1 MRIRPFRAL
10 RPTPAAAAAVAC
22 VPYDVVTTDAARAL
36 AAGAPLSF
44 LHVTRAEIDLGPHVD
59 PHDPVVYSAAR
70 ANLARLRRE
79 APLVVEDEPALY
91 VYRLRDGG
99 HEQTGLAG
107 CFPLDDY
114 DAGAIRRH
122 ERTRRDKEDDRTHHM
137 AAVGAQTGIVFL
149 AYRRRAEIDD
159 LVAAVR
165 AGAPLFDFEAPD
177 GVRHTVWR
185 ATAGQ
190 TADLVDGFAA
200 VPALYIA
207 DGHHRA
213 ASAARA
219 RRELAWRGAEGVGP
233 TARDHLL
240 AVAFPDRETRIL
252 PYNRTVS
259 DLAGAGP
266 EEFLA
271 SVAARLPVTS
281 ADAATPG
288 KGAVAMYVDGR
299 WHRVELSPSAAGS
312 ASAFVAGGG
321 ASGPGAGGG
330 ASGPG
335 TGGGASDPGTG
346 GGASD
351 PGAGGG
357 ASGPGAGGGASDP
370 GTGGGASHPGAG
382 GGGAS
387 DPGAG
392 GSAPDPA
399 AALDAAR
406 LQTLLLEPVL
416 RVEDIRTDP
425 RVRFVGGVH
434 GTAELER
441 LVDSGE
447 AAVAFS
453 LAAVTMDELLAVS
466 DAGGIMPPKSTWFE
480 PKLRDGLLTHL
491 I

>member
-36 AAGAPLSF
+36 ADGAPLSF
-44 LHVTRAEIDLGPHVD
+44 LHVTRAEIGLAPDVD
-59 PHDPVVYSAAR
+59 PHDPAVYAAAR
-70 ANLARLRRE
+70 VNLARLRRD

-91 VYRLRDGG
+91 VYRLRDGD

-107 CFPLDDY
+107 SFPLDDY
-114 DAGAIRRH
+114 DGGAIKRH

-137 AAVGAQTGIVFL
+137 TAVGAQTGIVFL
-149 AYRRRAEIDD
+149 AYRRRAAIDD

-190 TADLVDGFAA
+190 TADLVDAFAA

-207 DGHHRA
+207 DGHHRV

-219 RRELAWRGAEGVGP
+219 RRELA
-233 TARDHLL
+233 ARDAGGAGPAARDQLL

-271 SVAARLPVTS
+271 AVAARLPVAP
-281 ADAATPG
+281 ADAAAPG

-299 WHRVELSPSAAGS
+299 WHRVELSPAAPSSVSALA
-312 ASAFVAGGG
+312 AGGG
-321 ASGPGAGGG
+321 ASGPGAGDGASDPDAGGTSDPDAGG
-330 ASGPG
+330 ASGS
-335 TGGGASDPGTG
+335 GAW
-346 GGASD
+346 
-351 PGAGGG
+351 
-357 ASGPGAGGGASDP
+357 
-370 GTGGGASHPGAG
+370 
-382 GGGAS
+382 
-387 DPGAG
+387 
-392 GSAPDPA
+392 DPA

-434 GTAELER
+434 GTGELER

-453 LAAVTMDELLAVS
+453 LAAVTMDELLSVS

>member
-1 MRIRPFRAL
+1 MPASRPSAESRFLPTMRIRPFRAL
-10 RPTPAAAAAVAC
+10 RPTPASAAEVAC
-22 VPYDVVTTDAARAL
+22 VPYDVVTADAARAL
-36 AAGAPLSF
+36 AADAPLSF
-44 LHVTRAEIDLGPHVD
+44 LHVTRAEIGLAPDVD
-59 PHDPVVYSAAR
+59 PHDPAVYAAAR

-114 DAGAIRRH
+114 DDGGAIKRH

-137 AAVGAQTGIVFL
+137 TAVGAQTGIVFL
-149 AYRRRAEIDD
+149 AYRRRAEVDER
-159 LVAAVR
+159 VAAVR

-185 ATAGQ
+185 AAAAQ
-190 TADLVDGFAA
+190 TADLADAFAA

-207 DGHHRA
+207 DGHHRV

-219 RRELAWRGAEGVGP
+219 RRALAGRDSDGAVP
-233 TARDHLL
+233 AARDQLL

-271 SVAARLPVTS
+271 AVAAKLPVEPT
-281 ADAATPG
+281 DATTPD
-288 KGAVAMYVDGR
+288 KGAVAMYVGGR
-299 WHRVELSPSAAGS
+299 WHRVGLTPAAGGD
-312 ASAFVAGGG
+312 ASV
-321 ASGPGAGGG
+321 
-330 ASGPG
+330 PG
-335 TGGGASDPGTG
+335 TGD
-346 GGASD
+346 GASD
-351 PGAGGG
+351 PGAAGG
-357 ASGPGAGGGASDP
+357 AS
-370 GTGGGASHPGAG
+370 
-382 GGGAS
+382 
-387 DPGAG
+387 
-392 GSAPDPA
+392 DPA

-406 LQTLLLEPVL
+406 LQALLLDPVL

-434 GTAELER
+434 GTGELER

-453 LAAVTMDELLAVS
+453 LAAVTMDELLSVS

>member
-22 VPYDVVTTDAARAL
+22 VPYDVVTTGAARAL

-44 LHVTRAEIDLGPHVD
+44 LHVTRAEIDLAPDVD
-59 PHDPVVYSAAR
+59 PHDPSVYATAR
-70 ANLARLRRE
+70 ANLARLRHE

-91 VYRLRDGG
+91 VYRLRDGD

-114 DAGAIRRH
+114 DGGAIRRH
-122 ERTRRDKEDDRTHHM
+122 ERTRRDKEDDRTRHM
-137 AAVGAQTGIVFL
+137 AAVEAQTGIVFL
-149 AYRRRAEIDD
+149 AYRRRAAIDD
-159 LVAAVR
+159 LVAVVR

-177 GVRHTVWR
+177 EVRHTVWR

-207 DGHHRA
+207 DGHHRV

-219 RRELAWRGAEGVGP
+219 RRELAGRGAAGAGP
-233 TARDHLL
+233 AARDQLL

-271 SVAARLPVTS
+271 AVAARLPVAP

-299 WHRVELSPSAAGS
+299 WHRVGLTPPAG
-312 ASAFVAGGG
+312 VG
-321 ASGPGAGGG
+321 ASDPGAGVG
-330 ASGPG
+330 ASDPG
-335 TGGGASDPGTG
+335 AGVGASDPGTG
-346 GGASD
+346 VGASDPGTGVGASD
-351 PGAGGG
+351 PGAGV
-357 ASGPGAGGGASDP
+357 GASDP
-370 GTGGGASHPGAG
+370 
-382 GGGAS
+382 
-387 DPGAG
+387 
-392 GSAPDPA
+392 A
-399 AALDAAR
+399 ATLDAAR
-406 LQTLLLEPVL
+406 LQALLLEPVL
-416 RVEDIRTDP
+416 RVEDIRIDP

-434 GTAELER
+434 GTGELER

>member
-44 LHVTRAEIDLGPHVD
+44 LHVTRAEIDLAPDVD
-59 PHDPVVYSAAR
+59 PHDPVVYAAAR

-91 VYRLRDGG
+91 VYRLRDGD

-114 DAGAIRRH
+114 DAGVIKRH
-122 ERTRRDKEDDRTHHM
+122 ERTRPDKEDDRTRHM
-137 AAVGAQTGIVFL
+137 AAVEAQTGIVFL
-149 AYRRRAEIDD
+149 AYRGRAELDD

-185 ATAGQ
+185 AAAGQ
-190 TADLVDGFAA
+190 TAVLVDAFAA

-207 DGHHRA
+207 DGHHRV

-219 RRELAWRGAEGVGP
+219 RREVAGRDGADAGP
-233 TARDHLL
+233 AARDQLL

-271 SVAARLPVTS
+271 AVAARLPVEPT
-281 ADAATPG
+281 DAATPD
-288 KGAVAMYVDGR
+288 KGAVAMYVHGR
-299 WHRVELSPSAAGS
+299 WHRVGLTPAAGVG
-312 ASAFVAGGG
+312 ASSPGTGND
-321 ASGPGAGGG
+321 ASGPDAGV
-330 ASGPG
+330 
-335 TGGGASDPGTG
+335 GASDP
-346 GGASD
+346 AE
-351 PGAGGG
+351 
-357 ASGPGAGGGASDP
+357 
-370 GTGGGASHPGAG
+370 
-382 GGGAS
+382 
-387 DPGAG
+387 
-392 GSAPDPA
+392 
-399 AALDAAR
+399 ALDAAR
-406 LQTLLLEPVL
+406 LQALLIEPVL

-434 GTAELER
+434 GTGELER

>member
-44 LHVTRAEIDLGPHVD
+44 LHVTRAEIDLGPDVD
-59 PHDPVVYSAAR
+59 PHDPVVYATAR

-91 VYRLRDGG
+91 VYRLLDGD

-114 DAGAIRRH
+114 DGGAIRRH
-122 ERTRRDKEDDRTHHM
+122 ERTRRDKEDDRTRHM
-137 AAVGAQTGIVFL
+137 AAVEAQTGIVFL
-149 AYRRRAEIDD
+149 AYRRRAAIDD

-165 AGAPLFDFEAPD
+165 KGAPLFDFEAPD

-190 TADLVDGFAA
+190 TAGLVDGFAA

-219 RRELAWRGAEGVGP
+219 RHELAGRGADGAGP
-233 TARDHLL
+233 AARDHFV

-271 SVAARLPVTS
+271 AVAARLPVAP

-299 WHRVELSPSAAGS
+299 WYRVELTPAGASSGS
-312 ASAFVAGGG
+312 ALVAGGG
-321 ASGPGAGGG
+321 ASNPGAGDRVSGPRAGGG
-330 ASGPG
+330 AP
-335 TGGGASDPGTG
+335 
-346 GGASD
+346 D

-357 ASGPGAGGGASDP
+357 A
-370 GTGGGASHPGAG
+370 
-382 GGGAS
+382 
-387 DPGAG
+387 
-392 GSAPDPA
+392 PDPA
-399 AALDAAR
+399 AVLDAAR
-406 LQTLLLEPVL
+406 LQALLLEPVL
-416 RVEDIRTDP
+416 RIEDIRTDP

-434 GTAELER
+434 GTGELER

>member
-22 VPYDVVTTDAARAL
+22 VPYDVVTTDEARAL

-44 LHVTRAEIDLGPHVD
+44 LRVTRAEIGLGPDVD
-59 PHDPVVYSAAR
+59 PHDPRVYATAR
-70 ANLARLRRE
+70 ANLARLRQE

-114 DAGAIRRH
+114 DGGAIKRH

-137 AAVGAQTGIVFL
+137 AAVEAQTGIVFL
-149 AYRRRAEIDD
+149 AYRQRARIDD
-159 LVAAVR
+159 LVAAVC

-185 ATAGQ
+185 AAAGPTAE
-190 TADLVDGFAA
+190 LVAAFAA

-207 DGHHRA
+207 DGHHRV

-219 RRELAWRGAEGVGP
+219 RHELAGREADGVGP
-233 TARDHLL
+233 AARDQLL

-259 DLAGAGP
+259 DLAGADP
-266 EEFLA
+266 ERFLA
-271 SVAARLPVTS
+271 AVADRLPVEPT
-281 ADAATPG
+281 AATVPG
-288 KGAVAMYVDGR
+288 KGAVAMYLAGR
-299 WHRVELSPSAAGS
+299 WYRVDLSAAAGGDDHRPRRAPQPGDRVPEDLSPA
-312 ASAFVAGGG
+312 AGGG
-321 ASGPGAGGG
+321 AS
-330 ASGPG
+330 
-335 TGGGASDPGTG
+335 
-346 GGASD
+346 
-351 PGAGGG
+351 
-357 ASGPGAGGGASDP
+357 
-370 GTGGGASHPGAG
+370 
-382 GGGAS
+382 
-387 DPGAG
+387 
-392 GSAPDPA
+392 DPA

-406 LQTLLLEPVL
+406 LQALLLEPVL
-416 RVEDIRTDP
+416 RVADIRTDP

-434 GTAELER
+434 GAGELER
-441 LVDSGE
+441 RVDAGE

-453 LAAVTMDELLAVS
+453 LAAVTIDELLAVS

-480 PKLRDGLLTHL
+480 PKLRDGLLTQL

>member
-22 VPYDVVTTDAARAL
+22 VPYDVVSTEAARAL
-36 AAGAPLSF
+36 AADAPLSF
-44 LHVTRAEIDLGPHVD
+44 LHVTRAEIDLAPTVD
-59 PHDPVVYSAAR
+59 PHDPAVYAAAR
-70 ANLARLRRE
+70 ANLARLREE
-79 APLVVEDEPALY
+79 APLVVEAEPALY
-91 VYRLRDGG
+91 VYRLRDGD
-99 HEQTGLAG
+99 HEQAGLAG
-107 CFPLDDY
+107 CFALDDY
-114 DAGAIRRH
+114 DRDAIKRH

-137 AAVGAQTGIVFL
+137 AAVEAQTGIVFL

-159 LVAAVR
+159 LIAAVR

-177 GVRHTVWR
+177 GVRHTIWR

-190 TADLVDGFAA
+190 TADLADGFAA

-207 DGHHRA
+207 DGHHRV

-219 RRELAWRGAEGVGP
+219 RHVLAAEDADRAAP
-233 TARDHLL
+233 AARDHFL

-259 DLAGAGP
+259 DLAGADAGQ
-266 EEFLA
+266 FLA
-271 SVAARLPVTS
+271 AVAARLPIRPT
-281 ADAATPG
+281 AETTPG
-288 KGAVAMYVDGR
+288 KGAVAMYVGGR
-299 WHRVELSPSAAGS
+299 WLRVDLGT
-312 ASAFVAGGG
+312 VAGGG
-321 ASGPGAGGG
+321 ASDAG
-330 ASGPG
+330 
-335 TGGGASDPGTG
+335 
-346 GGASD
+346 
-351 PGAGGG
+351 
-357 ASGPGAGGGASDP
+357 
-370 GTGGGASHPGAG
+370 
-382 GGGAS
+382 
-387 DPGAG
+387 
-392 GSAPDPA
+392 

-406 LQTLLLEPVL
+406 LQELLLEPVL
-416 RVEDIRTDP
+416 QVEDIRTDP

-434 GTAELER
+434 GPRELER

-453 LAAVTMDELLAVS
+453 LAAVTIDELLAVS

>member
-22 VPYDVVTTDAARAL
+22 VPYDVVTIDAARAL

-44 LHVTRAEIDLGPHVD
+44 LHVTRAEIDLEPDVD
-59 PHDPVVYSAAR
+59 PHDSVVYATAR
-70 ANLARLRRE
+70 DNLARLRRE

-91 VYRLRDGG
+91 VYRLRDGD

-107 CFPLDDY
+107 CFSLDDY
-114 DAGAIRRH
+114 DAGAIKRH

-137 AAVGAQTGIVFL
+137 AAVEAQTGIVFL
-149 AYRRRAEIDD
+149 AYRGRAEIDD

-207 DGHHRA
+207 DGHHRV

-219 RRELAWRGAEGVGP
+219 RRELAGRDVAGEGP
-233 TARDHLL
+233 AARDHCV

-271 SVAARLPVTS
+271 AVAARLPVAP

-288 KGAVAMYVDGR
+288 KGAVAMYVGGR
-299 WHRVELSPSAAGS
+299 WHRVELTPATGS
-312 ASAFVAGGG
+312 G
-321 ASGPGAGGG
+321 ASGPDARDGD
-330 ASGPG
+330 
-335 TGGGASDPGTG
+335 SDPETG
-346 GGASD
+346 DGATD

-357 ASGPGAGGGASDP
+357 A
-370 GTGGGASHPGAG
+370 T
-382 GGGAS
+382 

-392 GSAPDPA
+392 DGATDPA
-399 AALDAAR
+399 AGLDAAR
-406 LQTLLLEPVL
+406 LQALLLEPVL

-434 GTAELER
+434 GTGELER

-453 LAAVTMDELLAVS
+453 LAAVTMDELLAVA

>member
-44 LHVTRAEIDLGPHVD
+44 LRVTRAEIDLGPDVE
-59 PHDPVVYSAAR
+59 PHDPVVYATAR

-114 DAGAIRRH
+114 DGGAIRRH
-122 ERTRRDKEDDRTHHM
+122 ERTRRDKEDDRTRHM
-137 AAVGAQTGIVFL
+137 AAVEAQTGIVFL
-149 AYRRRAEIDD
+149 AYRRRADIDD

-219 RRELAWRGAEGVGP
+219 RRELAGRGADRAGP
-233 TARDHLL
+233 AARDHFV

-271 SVAARLPVTS
+271 AVAARLPVAPT
-281 ADAATPG
+281 DAATPG

-299 WHRVELSPSAAGS
+299 WHRVGLTP
-312 ASAFVAGGG
+312 GGG
-321 ASGPGAGGG
+321 VGA
-330 ASGPG
+330 PG
-335 TGGGASDPGTG
+335 TGDG
-346 GGASD
+346 GGGSD
-351 PGAGGG
+351 PGAGVRASDAAVGVG
-357 ASGPGAGGGASDP
+357 AS
-370 GTGGGASHPGAG
+370 
-382 GGGAS
+382 
-387 DPGAG
+387 
-392 GSAPDPA
+392 DPA

-406 LQTLLLEPVL
+406 LQALLIEPVL

-434 GTAELER
+434 GTGELER

-480 PKLRDGLLTHL
+480 PKLRDGLLIHL

>member
-36 AAGAPLSF
+36 AADAPLSF
-44 LHVTRAEIDLGPHVD
+44 LHVTRAEIDLGPDVD
-59 PHDPVVYSAAR
+59 PHDPVVYATAR
-70 ANLARLRRE
+70 ANLARLRHE

-91 VYRLRDGG
+91 VYRLRDGD

-114 DAGAIRRH
+114 DGGAIRRH
-122 ERTRRDKEDDRTHHM
+122 ERTRRDKEDDRTRHM
-137 AAVGAQTGIVFL
+137 AAVEAQTGIVFL
-149 AYRRRAEIDD
+149 AYRRRAAIDD
-159 LVAAVR
+159 LVAAVS
-165 AGAPLFDFEAPD
+165 AGEPLFDFEAPD

-219 RRELAWRGAEGVGP
+219 RRELAGRGADGAGP
-233 TARDHLL
+233 AARDHFV

-271 SVAARLPVTS
+271 AVAARLPVAP

-299 WHRVELSPSAAGS
+299 WHRVGLTPAAAWQRVGPGS
-312 ASAFVAGGG
+312 WCWMLRASN
-321 ASGPGAGGG
+321 PGAGDSRLG
-330 ASGPG
+330 APASRTWRTGPA
-335 TGGGASDPGTG
+335 GAFRRWRAPAP
-346 GGASD
+346 ASCGWLVD
-351 PGAGGG
+351 
-357 ASGPGAGGGASDP
+357 SR
-370 GTGGGASHPGAG
+370 
-382 GGGAS
+382 
-387 DPGAG
+387 
-392 GSAPDPA
+392 DPA
-399 AALDAAR
+399 AAFWIAAR
-406 LQTLLLEPVL
+406 HCMDVAARAGAPT
-416 RVEDIRTDP
+416 RSRTSCTDP
-425 RVRFVGGVH
+425 SRRAFRRRSVH
-434 GTAELER
+434 GTGELER
-441 LVDSGE
+441 PFDLRAMIERWRGSTRRGDHGRAARGLRRGLASSG
-447 AAVAFS
+447 ARQV
-453 LAAVTMDELLAVS
+453 
-466 DAGGIMPPKSTWFE
+466 GGSS
-480 PKLRDGLLTHL
+480 RSCLTVC
-491 I
+491 

>member
-1 MRIRPFRAL
+1 M
-10 RPTPAAAAAVAC
+10 
-22 VPYDVVTTDAARAL
+22 PYDVVTTDAARAL

-44 LHVTRAEIDLGPHVD
+44 LHVTRAEIDLAPDVD
-59 PHDPVVYSAAR
+59 PHDPSVYAAAR

-91 VYRLRDGG
+91 VYRLRDGD

-114 DAGAIRRH
+114 DGGAIKRH
-122 ERTRRDKEDDRTHHM
+122 ERTRRDKEDDRTRHM

-185 ATAGQ
+185 ATARQ

-207 DGHHRA
+207 DGHHRV

-219 RRELAWRGAEGVGP
+219 RHELAGRGAAGAGP
-233 TARDHLL
+233 AARDRLL

-271 SVAARLPVTS
+271 AVAARLSVEP

-288 KGAVAMYVDGR
+288 QGAVAMYVDGR
-299 WHRVELSPSAAGS
+299 WHRVGLTPAAG
-312 ASAFVAGGG
+312 VG

-330 ASGPG
+330 
-335 TGGGASDPGTG
+335 SDP
-346 GGASD
+346 
-351 PGAGGG
+351 AGGR
-357 ASGPGAGGGASDP
+357 ASGPGAGGDA
-370 GTGGGASHPGAG
+370 T
-382 GGGAS
+382 
-387 DPGAG
+387 
-392 GSAPDPA
+392 DPA

-406 LQTLLLEPVL
+406 LQALLLEPVL

-434 GTAELER
+434 GTGELER

-491 I
+491 IG

>member
-44 LHVTRAEIDLGPHVD
+44 LRVTRAEIDLAPDVD
-59 PHDPVVYSAAR
+59 PHDPVVYDTAR

-114 DAGAIRRH
+114 DAGTIKRH

-137 AAVGAQTGIVFL
+137 AAVEAQTGIVFL
-149 AYRRRAEIDD
+149 AYRWRAEIDD

-165 AGAPLFDFEAPD
+165 AGASLFDFEAPD

-185 ATAGQ
+185 ANARQ

-207 DGHHRA
+207 DGHHRV

-219 RRELAWRGAEGVGP
+219 RRELAGRGAKSAGP
-233 TARDHLL
+233 AARDRLL

-259 DLAGAGP
+259 DFAGAGP

-271 SVAARLPVTS
+271 AVAARLPVAP

-288 KGAVAMYVDGR
+288 KGEVAMYVDGR
-299 WHRVELSPSAAGS
+299 WHRVGLTPA
-312 ASAFVAGGG
+312 V
-321 ASGPGAGGG
+321 
-330 ASGPG
+330 
-335 TGGGASDPGTG
+335 GGGASDPG
-346 GGASD
+346 
-351 PGAGGG
+351 
-357 ASGPGAGGGASDP
+357 
-370 GTGGGASHPGAG
+370 G

-387 DPGAG
+387 SPGAAG
-392 GSAPDPA
+392 GVPDPA

-434 GTAELER
+434 GTRELER

-491 I
+491 IG

>member
-44 LHVTRAEIDLGPHVD
+44 LHVTRAEIDLARDVD
-59 PHDPVVYSAAR
+59 PHHPAVYATAR
-70 ANLARLRRE
+70 DNLARLRRE

-91 VYRLRDGG
+91 VYRLRDGN

-114 DAGAIRRH
+114 DGGAIRRH
-122 ERTRRDKEDDRTHHM
+122 ERTRRDKEDDRTRHM
-137 AAVGAQTGIVFL
+137 AAVEAQTGIVFL
-149 AYRRRAEIDD
+149 AYRRRADIDD

-219 RRELAWRGAEGVGP
+219 RRELAGRGAEGAGAA
-233 TARDHLL
+233 ARDHFV

-259 DLAGAGP
+259 DLAGAAP

-271 SVAARLPVTS
+271 AVAARLPVAP

-299 WHRVELSPSAAGS
+299 WHRVGLTPA
-312 ASAFVAGGG
+312 AGGG
-321 ASGPGAGGG
+321 AP
-330 ASGPG
+330 GPG
-335 TGGGASDPGTG
+335 TGGAASDSGTG
-346 GGASD
+346 GAWD
-351 PGAGGG
+351 P
-357 ASGPGAGGGASDP
+357 
-370 GTGGGASHPGAG
+370 G
-382 GGGAS
+382 GGGGVS
-387 DPGAG
+387 
-392 GSAPDPA
+392 DPA

-406 LQTLLLEPVL
+406 LQALLLEPVL

-434 GTAELER
+434 GTGELER

>member
-44 LHVTRAEIDLGPHVD
+44 LHVTRAEIDLAPDVD
-59 PHDPVVYSAAR
+59 PHDPVVYAAAR

-91 VYRLRDGG
+91 VYRLRDGD

-114 DAGAIRRH
+114 DEGAIKRH
-122 ERTRRDKEDDRTHHM
+122 ERTRPDKEDDRTRHM
-137 AAVGAQTGIVFL
+137 AAVEAQTGIVFL
-149 AYRRRAEIDD
+149 AYRRRADIDD

-207 DGHHRA
+207 DGHHRV

-219 RRELAWRGAEGVGP
+219 RRELAWRRADGAGP
-233 TARDHLL
+233 AARDHFV

-259 DLAGAGP
+259 DLAGAAP

-271 SVAARLPVTS
+271 AVAARLPVAP

-299 WHRVELSPSAAGS
+299 WHRVGLAPAAG
-312 ASAFVAGGG
+312 VG
-321 ASGPGAGGG
+321 AWDPGAVV
-330 ASGPG
+330 
-335 TGGGASDPGTG
+335 GASDPAAVVGASDLAAVV
-346 GGASD
+346 GASD
-351 PGAGGG
+351 PAAVVGAWD
-357 ASGPGAGGGASDP
+357 PGAVVGASDP
-370 GTGGGASHPGAG
+370 AAVVGAS
-382 GGGAS
+382 
-387 DPGAG
+387 
-392 GSAPDPA
+392 DPA

-406 LQTLLLEPVL
+406 LQALLLEPVL

-434 GTAELER
+434 GTGELER

-453 LAAVTMDELLAVS
+453 LAAVAMDELLAVS

>member
-36 AAGAPLSF
+36 AADAPLSF
-44 LHVTRAEIDLGPHVD
+44 LHVTRAEIDLGPDVD
-59 PHDPVVYSAAR
+59 PHDPVVYATAR
-70 ANLARLRRE
+70 ANLARLRHE

-91 VYRLRDGG
+91 VYRLRDGD

-114 DAGAIRRH
+114 DGGAIRRH
-122 ERTRRDKEDDRTHHM
+122 ERTRRDKEDDRTRHM
-137 AAVGAQTGIVFL
+137 AAVEAQTGIVFL
-149 AYRRRAEIDD
+149 AYRRRAAIDD
-159 LVAAVR
+159 LVAAVS
-165 AGAPLFDFEAPD
+165 AGEPLFDFEAPD

-219 RRELAWRGAEGVGP
+219 RRELAGRGADGAGP
-233 TARDHLL
+233 AARDHFV

-271 SVAARLPVTS
+271 AVSARLPVAP

-299 WHRVELSPSAAGS
+299 WHRVGLTPAAG
-312 ASAFVAGGG
+312 VGV
-321 ASGPGAGGG
+321 SGPGDGGG
-330 ASGPG
+330 G
-335 TGGGASDPGTG
+335 
-346 GGASD
+346 SD
-351 PGAGGG
+351 PGAGVR
-357 ASGPGAGGGASDP
+357 ASDSAVGVGASDRAA
-370 GTGGGASHPGAG
+370 GVGAS
-382 GGGAS
+382 
-387 DPGAG
+387 
-392 GSAPDPA
+392 DPA

-406 LQTLLLEPVL
+406 LQALLLEPVL

-434 GTAELER
+434 GTGELER

>member
-59 PHDPVVYSAAR
+59 PHDPVVYAAAR

-114 DAGAIRRH
+114 DAGAIKRH

-185 ATAGQ
+185 ATARQ
-190 TADLVDGFAA
+190 TADLADGFAA

-219 RRELAWRGAEGVGP
+219 RRELVGRGAEGAGAA
-233 TARDHLL
+233 ARDHFV

-271 SVAARLPVTS
+271 AVAARLPVGP
-281 ADAATPG
+281 ADAAMPG

-299 WHRVELSPSAAGS
+299 WHRVGLTPTIGS
-312 ASAFVAGGG
+312 G

-330 ASGPG
+330 ALDRG
-335 TGGGASDPGTG
+335 TGDGVSEGGGASD
-346 GGASD
+346 A
-351 PGAGGG
+351 
-357 ASGPGAGGGASDP
+357 GAGGGASDP
-370 GTGGGASHPGAG
+370 AE
-382 GGGAS
+382 
-387 DPGAG
+387 
-392 GSAPDPA
+392 
-399 AALDAAR
+399 ALDAAR

-434 GTAELER
+434 GTGELER

>member
-22 VPYDVVTTDAARAL
+22 VPYDVVTTDEARAL

-44 LHVTRAEIDLGPHVD
+44 LHVTRAEIDLAPEVD
-59 PHDPVVYSAAR
+59 PLDPVVYAAAR

-79 APLVVEDEPALY
+79 APLIVEDEPALY

-107 CFPLDDY
+107 CFLLDDY

-219 RRELAWRGAEGVGP
+219 RRELAWRSAEGVGP

-259 DLAGAGP
+259 DLAGAAP

-271 SVAARLPVTS
+271 SVAARLPVTP

-288 KGAVAMYVDGR
+288 KGAVAMYVDGC

-335 TGGGASDPGTG
+335 TGGGV
-346 GGASD
+346 
-351 PGAGGG
+351 
-357 ASGPGAGGGASDP
+357 
-370 GTGGGASHPGAG
+370 SHPVAG
-382 GGGAS
+382 DGGAS

-392 GSAPDPA
+392 GSVPDPA

>member
-44 LHVTRAEIDLGPHVD
+44 LHVTRAEIDLAPDVD
-59 PHDPVVYSAAR
+59 PHDPVVYAAAR

-114 DAGAIRRH
+114 DGGAIKRH

-137 AAVGAQTGIVFL
+137 AAVEAQTGIIFL
-149 AYRRRAEIDD
+149 AYRRRAEIAD

-219 RRELAWRGAEGVGP
+219 RRELAGRGRKARGRPRATTSSRWRSP
-233 TARDHLL
+233 TARR
-240 AVAFPDRETRIL
+240 ASSPTTAPC
-252 PYNRTVS
+252 RTSPVPARRS
-259 DLAGAGP
+259 FSRRWRRGCRSRRPTPPRPARGRWRCTSTGAGT
-266 EEFLA
+266 A
-271 SVAARLPVTS
+271 SS
-281 ADAATPG
+281 
-288 KGAVAMYVDGR
+288 
-299 WHRVELSPSAAGS
+299 
-312 ASAFVAGGG
+312 
-321 ASGPGAGGG
+321 
-330 ASGPG
+330 
-335 TGGGASDPGTG
+335 
-346 GGASD
+346 
-351 PGAGGG
+351 
-357 ASGPGAGGGASDP
+357 
-370 GTGGGASHPGAG
+370 
-382 GGGAS
+382 
-387 DPGAG
+387 
-392 GSAPDPA
+392 
-399 AALDAAR
+399 
-406 LQTLLLEPVL
+406 
-416 RVEDIRTDP
+416 
-425 RVRFVGGVH
+425 
-434 GTAELER
+434 
-441 LVDSGE
+441 
-447 AAVAFS
+447 
-453 LAAVTMDELLAVS
+453 
-466 DAGGIMPPKSTWFE
+466 
-480 PKLRDGLLTHL
+480 
-491 I
+491 

>member
-10 RPTPAAAAAVAC
+10 RPTPSAAAAVAC

-36 AAGAPLSF
+36 AADAPLSF
-44 LHVTRAEIDLGPHVD
+44 LRVTRAEIDLGPDVD
-59 PHDPVVYSAAR
+59 PHDPVVYATAR
-70 ANLARLRRE
+70 ANLARLRHE

-91 VYRLRDGG
+91 VYRLRDGD

-114 DAGAIRRH
+114 DGGAIRRH
-122 ERTRRDKEDDRTHHM
+122 ERTRRDKEDDRTRHM
-137 AAVGAQTGIVFL
+137 AAVEAQTGIVFL
-149 AYRRRAEIDD
+149 AYRRRAAIDD

-165 AGAPLFDFEAPD
+165 TGAPLFDFEAPD

-219 RRELAWRGAEGVGP
+219 RRELAGRGADGAGP
-233 TARDHLL
+233 AARDHFV

-271 SVAARLPVTS
+271 AVAARLPVAP

-299 WHRVELSPSAAGS
+299 WHRVGLTPAVGDGAPAPGAGGGAPDRGTGG
-312 ASAFVAGGG
+312 ASDRGTGGASDRGTGGASDPDAGG
-321 ASGPGAGGG
+321 ASGPGAGSG
-330 ASGPG
+330 AS
-335 TGGGASDPGTG
+335 
-346 GGASD
+346 
-351 PGAGGG
+351 
-357 ASGPGAGGGASDP
+357 
-370 GTGGGASHPGAG
+370 
-382 GGGAS
+382 
-387 DPGAG
+387 
-392 GSAPDPA
+392 DPA

-406 LQTLLLEPVL
+406 LQALLLEPVL

-434 GTAELER
+434 GTGELER

>member
-22 VPYDVVTTDAARAL
+22 VPYDVVTADAARAL

-44 LHVTRAEIDLGPHVD
+44 LHVTRAEIDLGPDVD
-59 PHDPVVYSAAR
+59 PHDPVVYDTAR

-91 VYRLRDGG
+91 VYRLRDGD

-114 DAGAIRRH
+114 DAGAIKRH

-137 AAVGAQTGIVFL
+137 AAVEAQTGIVFL
-149 AYRRRAEIDD
+149 AYRRRAAIDD

-185 ATAGQ
+185 ATARQ

-207 DGHHRA
+207 DGHHRV

-219 RRELAWRGAEGVGP
+219 RRELAGRGADGAGP
-233 TARDHLL
+233 AARDHLL

-259 DLAGAGP
+259 DLAGAGS

-271 SVAARLPVTS
+271 AVAARLPVAA

-288 KGAVAMYVDGR
+288 KGTVAMYVDGR
-299 WHRVELSPSAAGS
+299 WHRVGLTPA
-312 ASAFVAGGG
+312 AGGG
-321 ASGPGAGGG
+321 AP
-330 ASGPG
+330 
-335 TGGGASDPGTG
+335 DPGTG

-351 PGAGGG
+351 
-357 ASGPGAGGGASDP
+357 SGTGGASDP
-370 GTGGGASHPGAG
+370 SAG
-382 GGGAS
+382 GRAS
-387 DPGAG
+387 
-392 GSAPDPA
+392 DPA

-406 LQTLLLEPVL
+406 LQALLLEPVL

-434 GTAELER
+434 GTGELER

>member
-1 MRIRPFRAL
+1 M
-10 RPTPAAAAAVAC
+10 
-22 VPYDVVTTDAARAL
+22 
-36 AAGAPLSF
+36 
-44 LHVTRAEIDLGPHVD
+44 
-59 PHDPVVYSAAR
+59 
-70 ANLARLRRE
+70 
-79 APLVVEDEPALY
+79 
-91 VYRLRDGG
+91 
-99 HEQTGLAG
+99 
-107 CFPLDDY
+107 
-114 DAGAIRRH
+114 
-122 ERTRRDKEDDRTHHM
+122 
-137 AAVGAQTGIVFL
+137 
-149 AYRRRAEIDD
+149 
-159 LVAAVR
+159 
-165 AGAPLFDFEAPD
+165 
-177 GVRHTVWR
+177 RHTVWR

-219 RRELAWRGAEGVGP
+219 RRELAGKGADGAGP
-233 TARDHLL
+233 AARDHFV

-271 SVAARLPVTS
+271 AVSARLPVAP

-299 WHRVELSPSAAGS
+299 WHRVGLTPAAG
-312 ASAFVAGGG
+312 VG
-321 ASGPGAGGG
+321 ASGPGDGGG
-330 ASGPG
+330 G
-335 TGGGASDPGTG
+335 
-346 GGASD
+346 SD
-351 PGAGGG
+351 PGAGVR
-357 ASGPGAGGGASDP
+357 ASDSAVGVGASDRAA
-370 GTGGGASHPGAG
+370 GVGAS
-382 GGGAS
+382 
-387 DPGAG
+387 
-392 GSAPDPA
+392 DPA

-406 LQTLLLEPVL
+406 LQALLLEPVL

-434 GTAELER
+434 GTGELER

-466 DAGGIMPPKSTWFE
+466 DAGGIMPPKSTWHRCPPSCATWFE
-480 PKLRDGLLTHL
+480 PKLRRTAC
-491 I
+491 

>member
-10 RPTPAAAAAVAC
+10 RPIPAAAPVVAC

-44 LHVTRAEIDLGPHVD
+44 LHVTRAEIDLAPDVD
-59 PHDPVVYSAAR
+59 PHDPVVYAAAR

-91 VYRLRDGG
+91 VYRLRDGD

-114 DAGAIRRH
+114 DAGAIKRH

-137 AAVGAQTGIVFL
+137 AAVEAQTGIVFL
-149 AYRRRAEIDD
+149 AYRRREEIDH

-165 AGAPLFDFEAPD
+165 AGAPLFDFEASD
-177 GVRHTVWR
+177 GVRHTIWR
-185 ATAGQ
+185 ATARL

-207 DGHHRA
+207 DGHHRV

-219 RRELAWRGAEGVGP
+219 RRELAWRGAEGEGP

-271 SVAARLPVTS
+271 AVAARLPVAPT
-281 ADAATPG
+281 DAATPG

-299 WHRVELSPSAAGS
+299 WHRVELTSA
-312 ASAFVAGGG
+312 AGGG
-321 ASGPGAGGG
+321 APNPGAGGG
-330 ASGPG
+330 APDPG
-335 TGGGASDPGTG
+335 TGGGASSPGTG
-346 GGASD
+346 GVSD

-357 ASGPGAGGGASDP
+357 AS
-370 GTGGGASHPGAG
+370 
-382 GGGAS
+382 
-387 DPGAG
+387 
-392 GSAPDPA
+392 DPA

-406 LQTLLLEPVL
+406 LQALLLEPVL
-416 RVEDIRTDP
+416 GVEDIRTDP

-434 GTAELER
+434 GTGELER

>member
-10 RPTPAAAAAVAC
+10 RPTPAAAAEVAC

-44 LHVTRAEIDLGPHVD
+44 LHVTRAEIDLAPDVD
-59 PHDPVVYSAAR
+59 SHDPVVYSTAR
-70 ANLARLRRE
+70 ANLARLRQE

-91 VYRLRDGG
+91 VYRLRDRG
-99 HEQTGLAG
+99 HEQSGLAG

-114 DAGAIRRH
+114 DGGAIKRH
-122 ERTRRDKEDDRTHHM
+122 ERTRPDKEDDRTRHM
-137 AAVGAQTGIVFL
+137 AAVEAQTGIVFL
-149 AYRRRAEIDD
+149 AYRRRAAIDD

-165 AGAPLFDFEAPD
+165 EGAPLFDFEAPD

-207 DGHHRA
+207 DGHHRV

-219 RRELAWRGAEGVGP
+219 RRELAGRGADGAGP
-233 TARDHLL
+233 AARDQLL

-266 EEFLA
+266 QAFLTA
-271 SVAARLPVTS
+271 VAARLPVVP

-299 WHRVELSPSAAGS
+299 WHRVDLTPAAGVG
-312 ASAFVAGGG
+312 ASDPGAGVGAPDPGAGRGASDPGTGGVSDPGAGG
-321 ASGPGAGGG
+321 ASGPGAG
-330 ASGPG
+330 SV
-335 TGGGASDPGTG
+335 
-346 GGASD
+346 
-351 PGAGGG
+351 
-357 ASGPGAGGGASDP
+357 
-370 GTGGGASHPGAG
+370 
-382 GGGAS
+382 
-387 DPGAG
+387 
-392 GSAPDPA
+392 APDPA

-406 LQTLLLEPVL
+406 LQALLLEPVL

-434 GTAELER
+434 GTGELER

-491 I
+491 IG

>member
-36 AAGAPLSF
+36 AADAPLSF
-44 LHVTRAEIDLGPHVD
+44 LRVTRAEIDLGPDVD
-59 PHDPVVYSAAR
+59 PHDPVVYATAR
-70 ANLARLRRE
+70 ANLARLRHE

-91 VYRLRDGG
+91 VYRLRDGD

-114 DAGAIRRH
+114 DGGAIRRH
-122 ERTRRDKEDDRTHHM
+122 ERTRRDKEDDRTRHM
-137 AAVGAQTGIVFL
+137 AAVEAQTGIVFL
-149 AYRRRAEIDD
+149 AYRRRAAIDD

-165 AGAPLFDFEAPD
+165 KGAPLFDFEAPD

-190 TADLVDGFAA
+190 TAELVDGFAA

-219 RRELAWRGAEGVGP
+219 RRELAGRGADGAGP
-233 TARDHLL
+233 AARDHFV

-271 SVAARLPVTS
+271 AVAARLPVAP

-299 WHRVELSPSAAGS
+299 WHRVELTSA
-312 ASAFVAGGG
+312 
-321 ASGPGAGGG
+321 
-330 ASGPG
+330 
-335 TGGGASDPGTG
+335 
-346 GGASD
+346 
-351 PGAGGG
+351 
-357 ASGPGAGGGASDP
+357 AGGGASDP
-370 GTGGGASHPGAG
+370 GTR
-382 GGGAS
+382 GGAS
-387 DPGAG
+387 DPGTRGASDPGARG
-392 GSAPDPA
+392 GAPDPA

-406 LQTLLLEPVL
+406 LQALLLEPVL

-434 GTAELER
+434 GTGELER

>member
-22 VPYDVVTTDAARAL
+22 VPYDVVSTEAARAL
-36 AAGAPLSF
+36 AADAPLSF
-44 LHVTRAEIDLGPHVD
+44 LHVTRAEIDLAPTVD
-59 PHDPVVYSAAR
+59 PHDPAVYAAAR
-70 ANLARLRRE
+70 ANLARLREE
-79 APLVVEDEPALY
+79 APLVVEAEPALY
-91 VYRLRDGG
+91 VYRLRDGD
-99 HEQTGLAG
+99 HEQAGLAG
-107 CFPLDDY
+107 CFALDDY
-114 DAGAIRRH
+114 DRDAIKRH

-137 AAVGAQTGIVFL
+137 AAVEAQTGIVFL

-159 LVAAVR
+159 LIAAVR

-177 GVRHTVWR
+177 GVRHTIWR

-207 DGHHRA
+207 DGHHRV

-219 RRELAWRGAEGVGP
+219 RHVLAAEDAGGAAP
-233 TARDHLL
+233 AARDHFL

-259 DLAGAGP
+259 DLAGADAGQ
-266 EEFLA
+266 FLA
-271 SVAARLPVTS
+271 AVAARLPIRPT
-281 ADAATPG
+281 AETTPG
-288 KGAVAMYVDGR
+288 KGAVAMYVGGR
-299 WHRVELSPSAAGS
+299 WLRVDLGT
-312 ASAFVAGGG
+312 VAGGG
-321 ASGPGAGGG
+321 ASDAG
-330 ASGPG
+330 
-335 TGGGASDPGTG
+335 
-346 GGASD
+346 
-351 PGAGGG
+351 
-357 ASGPGAGGGASDP
+357 
-370 GTGGGASHPGAG
+370 
-382 GGGAS
+382 
-387 DPGAG
+387 
-392 GSAPDPA
+392 

-406 LQTLLLEPVL
+406 LQELLLEPVL
-416 RVEDIRTDP
+416 QVEDIRTDP

-434 GTAELER
+434 GPRELER
-441 LVDSGE
+441 LVDSRE

-453 LAAVTMDELLAVS
+453 LAAVTIDELLAVS